1 MVLETT
7 TLPIEL
13 RAYDRYALK
22 GEGSGTMIIHHG
34 AAVRK
39 QEGAYRDSVWD
50 AQGQPMYLYGALA
63 SLASSPTPTLL
74 SYHVRPTFSVFKY
87 IFFCAILS
95 KNDTKKKLSTIS
107 IIIVDKY
114 QVRLDWDGFLSEHG
128 PGQPPQ
134 GLACFIT
141 AIGHAGACIAGRA
154 FP

>member
-13 RAYDRYALK
+13 RAYDKYALK

-50 AQGQPMYLYGALA
+50 AQGQPMNLYGALA

-87 IFFCAILS
+87 FIFCSILS

-114 QVRLDWDGFLSEHG
+114 HVRLDWNGFLSEHSSSQS
-128 PGQPPQ
+128 P
-134 GLACFIT
+134 
-141 AIGHAGACIAGRA
+141 
-154 FP
+154 

>member
-1 MVLETT
+1 M
-7 TLPIEL
+7 
-13 RAYDRYALK
+13 
-22 GEGSGTMIIHHG
+22 
-34 AAVRK
+34 
-39 QEGAYRDSVWD
+39 WD
-50 AQGQPMYLYGALA
+50 AQGQLMNLYGGLA

-87 IFFCAILS
+87 FIFCAILS